1 MRLIKSKKIL
11 RQVINNLQKQ
21 GKTIGLV
28 PTMGALHSGHISLI
42 KKAKK
47 ENNVAIASIFVNPLQ
62 FGKNEDFSKYPRT
75 EKEDEKVLKQSLCDI
90 LYVPNIK
97 DVYEE
102 GFDSLITIKT
112 YARGILCDAF
122 RIGHFDGVLTLVNKF
137 LNQVQPTKA
146 YFGEKD
152 FQQLSLIKKMVKDF
166 DINTKIIAC
175 KTVREKSGL
184 ALSSRNKYL
193 SDSEKQNAAQIYASM
208 VKIKGGTSTIEK
220 EKQTLLNAGFNPIQ
234 YFEVLDET
242 TFAPCKASHK
252 NARIFFAGYLG
263 KTRLID
269 NFK

>member
-1 MRLIKSKKIL
+1 MRLIKSKKAL
-11 RQVINNLQKQ
+11 RQVVNTLQKQ
-21 GKTIGLV
+21 VKTVGFV
-28 PTMGALHSGHISLI
+28 PTMGALHAGHISLI
-42 KKAKK
+42 RKAKK
-47 ENNVAIASIFVNPLQ
+47 ENDIAIASIFVNPMQ
-62 FGKNEDFSKYPRT
+62 FAPNEDFSNYPRT
-75 EKEDEKVLKQSLCDI
+75 QKQDI
-90 LYVPNIK
+90 KLLQENNCNFLYLPTLQDI
-97 DVYEE
+97 YEQ

-122 RIGHFDGVLTLVNKF
+122 RVGHFDGVLTVVNKL

-166 DINTKIIAC
+166 DINVKVISG
-175 KTVREKSGL
+175 KTMREQTGL

-193 SDSEKQNAAQIYASM
+193 SDFEKQNASQIYASM
-208 VKIKGGTSTIEK
+208 VKIKNGTSTIEK
-220 EKQTLLNAGFNPIQ
+220 EKQRLFEAGFSEVQ

-242 TFAPCKASHK
+242 TFTPCPISHK

-269 NFK
+269 NLK